1 MSLLHTPFSTL
12 FMQTSFSAAPSADCT
27 GNSGANLSAYWW
39 DMTSPSQAAAT
50 ETAAAL
56 DDSESFSAD
65 FGIPPAKSQPFHSDL
80 IFSDLN
86 AALSQHSAAKSK
98 VSADH
103 WDVWEGGDVS
113 GDSFWASVSFEPAC
127 NDFLERG
134 FTGPIPFTVEA
145 HRGASVVHAS
155 YARSP
160 SSTPIPLLIKRSRS
174 DEEAA
179 DRPSSKRQRGAST
192 PPVQPCKFE
201 GSSAR
206 TPPPPSS
213 TPRAGSAF
221 SAFQK
226 RLSSSEGPQA
236 LACAERRTS
245 W

>member
-155 YARSP
+155 YASP
-160 SSTPIPLLIKRSRS
+160 SSTPIPLLIKRLRS

-192 PPVQPCKFE
+192 PPVQPCKYD

-206 TPPPPSS
+206 TPPPPSL

-221 SAFQK
+221 SSFQK

-236 LACAERRTS
+236 LACAEQRTS